1 MACMGVIPGARDE
14 SGPNSDRPHVAAPST
29 TGGRRVARRADAACE
44 TPDALFPNLSMGS
57 TVRVGAAGWAR
68 PGRGSGTP
76 LARVQPV
83 PRVSSDSGTPP
94 PRVQPGPAFRW
105 EGGSLSL
112 GRPAL
117 PPHQPGVFPPRTK
130 RRPVR
135 PVGPRPR
142 RSLDGGSLL
151 LLRAQP
157 STGQARSGK
166 KGHAP
171 RGIFPPSRTC
181 RTLNRGL
188 SVLITPQPRKGSA
201 VATDTTSSRVSRAGR
216 RGGER
221 QPDSER
227 LCSSGAVGSVDC
239 WPLARNS
246 ARFPGVSPARYPLTS
261 VDVDRVGVSSS

>member
-1 MACMGVIPGARDE
+1 MACVRVIPGARDE
-14 SGPNSDRPHVAAPST
+14 SGPNSDNPHVAARSI
-29 TGGRRVARRADAACE
+29 TGGCCLGRRADAARGA
-44 TPDALFPNLSMGS
+44 PDALFSNLPRGS
-57 TVRVGAAGWAR
+57 TVVVGAAGWAC

-76 LARVQPV
+76 LIRAQPA

-94 PRVQPGPAFRW
+94 SRVQPGPAFRW

-117 PPHQPGVFPPRTK
+117 PPHQPGVLPPRTK

-142 RSLDGGSLL
+142 RSLDGGSPLV
-151 LLRAQP
+151 RRVQP
-157 STGQARSGK
+157 FTGQARPGE

-171 RGIFPPSRTC
+171 RGIFSPSRTC
-181 RTLNRGL
+181 GTLNRGL
-188 SVLITPQPRKGSA
+188 SVLITPQPREGSS
-201 VATDTTSSRVSRAGR
+201 VSTDTTSSRVSRAGR

-221 QPDSER
+221 QPNPER
-227 LCSSGAVGSVDC
+227 LCSSGAVRSVDC

-246 ARFPGVSPARYPLTS
+246 ARFPGVSPARYPVTS